1 MGLIYCFTHK
11 ESGKKYVGQTV
22 FPTMDK
28 RLKEHINDCK
38 RKKSKFHKYLNKYGF
53 DGFDLDILETVHDN
67 TTLDDR
73 EDYWIRTYNTVDR
86 NVGLNLRFGGSHG
99 AWSEEV
105 KRKISKTKKGVRLT
119 EEHKQKISISGRLLG
134 RKQSEYQKQ
143 RCKEAHA
150 KYFKVSCPDGRLV
163 EGYSLFAF
171 CKVEGLSP
179 SNLKVW
185 GHSKGYKLVS

>member
-11 ESGKKYVGQTV
+11 ETGKKYVGQTV

-28 RLKEHINDCK
+28 RLKEHLNDCK
-38 RKKSKFHKYLNKYGF
+38 RKKSKFHKYLNKYGL
-53 DGFDLDILETVHDN
+53 DGFHLDILENVSDN
-67 TTLDDR
+67 IMLDDR
-73 EDYWIRTYNTVDR
+73 EDYWIRIHNTVDR

-99 AWSEEV
+99 AWSDEV
-105 KRKISKTKKGVRLT
+105 KEKISKAKKGVRLT
-119 EEHKQKISISGRLLG
+119 EEHKQKISKAGLG
-134 RKQSEYQKQ
+134 RKQSEYQKR
-143 RCKEAHA
+143 RCKETHS

-163 EGYSLFAF
+163 EGYSLLAF

-185 GHSKGYKLVS
+185 RHSKGYKLIS